1 MDQLF
6 STEISDDR
14 MHAFLK
20 CCKLGGYSDVSP
32 GQIVAVLE
40 AARIEVSDQVTE
52 RILEFAKRIKDQGP
66 IQELFEIATG
76 TEPRDGVD
84 ARLDW
89 DQRYEADRRAPWDVQ
104 GRPEFYSLQSFVTVQ
119 EGEIIG
125 RLVRRDDGEDGQD
138 VLGNSIPREQQARDL
153 APGDGVALGEDF
165 ESLLAQRSGIVEIAN
180 GSANGSANGEITI
193 SECKRIEEDVT
204 ATAEKIVSK
213 IPIHVAGAVR
223 GGAIT
228 CERSIVVEQGIEAA
242 DLQAGN
248 DAITGEGILGRN
260 RGKIVAAGNIVARYC
275 ESATLEAGGDVRI
288 LTSLNHADV
297 RAMGRVDIAGGVIV
311 GGSLYAREG
320 VVAKAVG
327 NDAGI
332 KTVLRVGIHPDVLAA
347 ITEKDNEIRV
357 KEKTASRIRETV
369 QPLMAQMK
377 RLTASQREKAT
388 ELLAQADEISDD
400 IEQLK
405 DAQQEVLRRATPSRP
420 PSVEVE
426 SKLYEGTVLFF
437 DELEFRLDKE
447 LRGPLCIRASHV
459 NGQLMMVATN
469 TFTKTEKVLTSKKF
483 SQSGSRTH

>member
-6 STEISDDR
+6 SIEVSDDG

-40 AARIEVSDQVTE
+40 TAGIEVSDQVTE

-66 IQELFEIATG
+66 IREPFEIATG
-76 TEPRDGVD
+76 EEPRDGVD

-89 DQRYEADRRAPWDVQ
+89 NQRYEADRRTPWDVQ
-104 GRPEFYSLQSFVTVQ
+104 GRPEFYSLQSFVEVQ

-125 RLVRRDDGEDGQD
+125 TLVRKEDGEDGHD
-138 VLGNSIPREQQARDL
+138 VLGNSIAHGQARDV
-153 APGDGVALGEDF
+153 APGDGVALGEGS
-165 ESLLAQRSGIVEIAN
+165 ESLLAQRSGKVEIAN
-180 GSANGSANGEITI
+180 GKITI

-204 ATAEKIVSK
+204 AGTEKIVSK

-223 GGAIT
+223 GAAIT
-228 CERSIVVEQGIEAA
+228 CERSIVVEQGIETA

-248 DAITGEGILGRN
+248 DVITGEGILGKS
-260 RGKIVAAGNIVARYC
+260 RGTIVAAGNIVARYC

-288 LTSLNHADV
+288 LTSLNHTDV
-297 RAMGRVDIAGGVIV
+297 RAMGRVDIAGGVIL
-311 GGSLYAREG
+311 GGSLYARDG
-320 VVAKAVG
+320 IIAKAIG
-327 NDAGI
+327 NDAGV
-332 KTVLRVGIHPDVLAA
+332 KTVLRVGIHPDVLVA
-347 ITEKDNEIRV
+347 IAEKDNEIRA
-357 KEKTASRIRETV
+357 KDKTASRIRETV

-388 ELLAQADEISDD
+388 ELLAQADETSDD

-405 DAQQEVLRRATPSRP
+405 AAQQEVLRRAKPSRP
-420 PSVEVE
+420 PSIEVE

-437 DELEFRLDKE
+437 DELEFRVDKE
-447 LRGPLCIRASHV
+447 LRGPLCIRVSHA
-459 NGQLMMVATN
+459 NGQLTMVSTN
-469 TFTKTEKVLTSKKF
+469 TFTNTEKVLTSKKF
-483 SQSGSRTH
+483 SQSGSRAH